1 MMMLMIVLL
10 SNLIRK
16 SYSCG
21 KMQILILLPT
31 VYLITIGMRL
41 YVVVVLPMICGT
53 YLVTYW

>member
-21 KMQILILLPT
+21 KILILMLLST
-31 VYLITIGMRL
+31 VYLITTGMRL
-41 YVVVVLPMICGT
+41 YAVVVLPMICGV
-53 YLVTYW
+53 YFVTY